1 MQTIDENDH
10 CYDDII
16 NLPHH
21 VSDSRPQMSRAS
33 RAAQF
38 SPFAALTGY
47 DAAVNETARLTD
59 ERLEPDEDTKAKI
72 NLCLQI
78 IIDHIDE
85 HPTVSITYFK
95 PDERKSGGAYITQNC
110 VVRRIDEYERV
121 VISIDGS
128 KIPIDDIYGI
138 EGDLTRMIDESN

>member
-47 DAAVNETARLTD
+47 DAAVSETARLTD
-59 ERLEPDEDTKAKI
+59 EKLEPDEDTKAKI